1 MKFLK
6 KTRPMMLLAA
16 LLIPAAIMAP
26 GAASA
31 MDYII
36 VPILTREASDLVDQV
51 APFLSPEGVV
61 SADPGTNSL
70 IIMDT
75 PEKLEEIR
83 GIITHLDQ
91 PGKSV
96 RLRIEFLDVKGSF
109 AMDMGADWIV
119 KKDGFVVGT
128 PGTSIEGDGIVFRAF
143 PNATGITA
151 HSVTTQTI
159 LVMSGSEARLTVG
172 RNVPV
177 RKDFLVDLEDLGY
190 IDNAEVEYREVAT
203 GFVVTPTVTGKYI
216 KIEIAPFMSYFIGDA
231 EGEII
236 FYEAS
241 TSILT
246 SDGNTVM
253 IATNATEQEGVAAD
267 IYAGLFIHRG
277 STGFTISITPTI
289 DR

>member
-1 MKFLK
+1 MKK
-6 KTRPMMLLAA
+6 KAMIPVAALFLLAA
-16 LLIPAAIMAP
+16 VTVP
-26 GAASA
+26 GVVCAL
-31 MDYII
+31 DYII
-36 VPILTREASDLVDQV
+36 VPILTREAEDLVDQV

-70 IIMDT
+70 VIMDT

-83 GIITHLDQ
+83 GIITYLDQ

-109 AMDMGADWIV
+109 SMDMGADWIV
-119 KKDGFVVGT
+119 RKDGFVVGT
-128 PGTSIEGDGIVFRAF
+128 PGTSIDGDGIFFRAF
-143 PNATGITA
+143 PGAAGVNA

-177 RKDFLVDLEDLGY
+177 RRSFLEYLEGLGY
-190 IDNAEVEYREVAT
+190 VENAELEYREVAT
-203 GFVVTPTVTGKYI
+203 GFVVTPIVTGQYI
-216 KIEIAPFMSYFIGDA
+216 KIEVAPFMSYFIGDA
-231 EGEII
+231 EGEVI

-253 IATNATEQEGVAAD
+253 IATNATEEGGVTAD
-267 IYAGLFIHRG
+267 IYSGLFIHRG
-277 STGFTISITPTI
+277 STGFSISITPTI

>member
-1 MKFLK
+1 MRGFM
-6 KTRPMMLLAA
+6 KTRAIIPFAA
-16 LLIPAAIMAP
+16 LLLLATVTAP
-26 GAASA
+26 GTVSA
-31 MDYII
+31 LDYII
-36 VPILTREASDLVDQV
+36 VPILTREATDLVDQV
-51 APFLSPEGVV
+51 APFLSPDGVV

-83 GIITHLDQ
+83 SIITHLDQ

-96 RLRIEFLDVKGSF
+96 HLRIEFVDIKGSF
-109 AMDMGADWIV
+109 SMNMGADWIV
-119 KKDGFVVGT
+119 AKDGFVVGT

-143 PNATGITA
+143 PDATGINA

-177 RKDFLVDLEDLGY
+177 RKSFLVNLEDLGY
-190 IDNAEVEYREVAT
+190 IDDADVLYREVST

-216 KIEIAPFMSYFIGDA
+216 KIDVAPFMSYFVGDA

-253 IATNATEQEGVAAD
+253 IATNATEEEGVVAD
-267 IYAGLFIHRG
+267 IFAGLFIQSG

>member
-1 MKFLK
+1 MRVFVHRRK
-6 KTRPMMLLAA
+6 KIFIASLVVAMVLAS
-16 LLIPAAIMAP
+16 
-26 GAASA
+26 GAAFA
-31 MDYII
+31 LDYII
-36 VPILTREASDLVDQV
+36 VPILTRSAEDLVDQV

-83 GIITHLDQ
+83 GLIPYLDQ

-96 RLRIEFLDVKGSF
+96 RLRIEFLDIKGSF
-109 AMDMGADWIV
+109 SMNMGADWIAS
-119 KKDGFVVGT
+119 KNGFVVGT
-128 PGTSIEGDGIVFRAF
+128 PGESIEGDGIIFRAF
-143 PNATGITA
+143 PSATKISA
-151 HSVTTQTI
+151 NSITTQTI

-177 RKDFLVDLEDLGY
+177 RKSLMVELEDLGY
-190 IDNAEVEYREVAT
+190 VEDAELEYREVST

-216 KIEIAPFMSYFIGDA
+216 KIEVAPYMSYFVGDA

-253 IATNATEQEGVAAD
+253 IAANDTEAEGFTAD
-267 IYAGLFIHRG
+267 LYAGLFIHTG

>member
-1 MKFLK
+1 MRSLVNRR
-6 KTRPMMLLAA
+6 TMACAAVLVLAVVLVSGAVYA
-16 LLIPAAIMAP
+16 L
-26 GAASA
+26 
-31 MDYII
+31 DYII
-36 VPILTREASDLVDQV
+36 VPILTRSAEDLVDQV

-70 IIMDT
+70 IVMDS

-83 GIITHLDQ
+83 GIISHLDQ

-96 RLRIEFLDVKGSF
+96 HLRIEFMDVKGSF
-109 AMDMGADWIV
+109 SMDMGADWIV
-119 KKDGFVVGT
+119 AKDGFVVGT
-128 PGTSIEGDGIVFRAF
+128 PGMSIEGDGIVFRAF
-143 PNATGITA
+143 PNATTITA
-151 HSVTTQTI
+151 SSVTTQTI

-177 RKDFLVDLEDLGY
+177 RKNFLVSLEDLGY
-190 IDNAEVEYREVAT
+190 IEDAEVEYREVST

-216 KIEIAPFMSYFIGDA
+216 KIDVAPFMSYFIGDA

-253 IATNATEQEGVAAD
+253 IATNATETNGVVAD
-267 IYAGLFIHRG
+267 IYAGLFIQRG
-277 STGFTISITPTI
+277 ATGFTISITPTI

>member
-1 MKFLK
+1 
-6 KTRPMMLLAA
+6 MMAFASVLVIAA
-16 LLIPAAIMAP
+16 VLSPCTAYTL
-26 GAASA
+26 
-31 MDYII
+31 DYII
-36 VPILTREASDLVDQV
+36 VPILTRSAEDLVDQV

-83 GIITHLDQ
+83 GIIPYLDQ

-109 AMDMGADWIV
+109 SMDMGADWIV
-119 KKDGFVVGT
+119 AKDGIALGT

-143 PNATGITA
+143 PNATTISA

-172 RNVPV
+172 RSVPV
-177 RKDFLVDLEDLGY
+177 RKDFLVYLEDLGY
-190 IDNAEVEYREVAT
+190 IEDAEVEYREVST

-216 KIEIAPFMSYFIGDA
+216 KIDVAPFMSYFIGGA
-231 EGEII
+231 EGEVI

-253 IATNATEQEGVAAD
+253 IATNVTEEGGVVAD
-267 IYAGLFIHRG
+267 IYSGLFIKTG